1 MEENYQGYNQPEYE
15 NDDPRKGAN
24 KSILGYRIVII
35 ILAVILAAITV
46 LYYNIH
52 RQQQADY
59 DLLVIDRDSIQ
70 NNLSDLMQ
78 DFDDLQLSNDT
89 LSLQMGIERQR
100 ADSLMQRLKQERSW
114 SLAKIKQYEKE
125 VGTLRTI
132 MRGYLHQIDS
142 LNTLNKKLI
151 DENVSYRKEITTAQ
165 MRAEMAEEKAQEL
178 NNKVRQG
185 SVINARGI
193 RMVALNARSKEVSR
207 IKNAE
212 RLRVDF
218 TLTANALATPGEKTI
233 YVRILSPDG
242 YVLSSESVPTFEFE
256 GERLS
261 YSASRDVD
269 YQNEDLNIGIFYT
282 GSGFTAGTYQVQI
295 CAGGPG
301 CGPTEQLSRKIR
313 QPPGQQKGGAG
324 LGKAGRFLS
333 QSGLRRY
340 LHLESATIPAR
351 IIRSRSERKRRGSR
365 HFEPE
370 CRWAAPS
377 RCPGKRAANSPPGN
391 GASVPTGAPR
401 LGPGRRRRTRLRAR

>member
-1 MEENYQGYNQPEYE
+1 
-15 NDDPRKGAN
+15 
-24 KSILGYRIVII
+24 
-35 ILAVILAAITV
+35 
-46 LYYNIH
+46 
-52 RQQQADY
+52 
-59 DLLVIDRDSIQ
+59 
-70 NNLSDLMQ
+70 
-78 DFDDLQLSNDT
+78 
-89 LSLQMGIERQR
+89 
-100 ADSLMQRLKQERSW
+100 MQRLKQERSW

-282 GSGFTAGTYQVQI
+282 DSGFTAGTYQVQI
-295 CAGGPG
+295 YCDGFLIGSIEPADAINKASSDQT
-301 CGPTEQLSRKIR
+301 TESVR
-313 QPPGQQKGGAG
+313 PC
-324 LGKAGRFLS
+324 KAGRFLS

-377 RCPGKRAANSPPGN
+377 RCPGKQAANSPPGN
-391 GASVPTGAPR
+391 GASVPTGAPAWAK
-401 LGPGRRRRTRLRAR
+401 PPKKNTASDEVIATAFARALPSPPPYSENLERQRITLCAASVIIRASNLS

>member
-114 SLAKIKQYEKE
+114 SLAKSSNMK
-125 VGTLRTI
+125 
-132 MRGYLHQIDS
+132 RGRHAAYHHAGLSSPDRLAQHAQQ
-142 LNTLNKKLI
+142 KLI

-295 CAGGPG
+295 YCDG
-301 CGPTEQLSRKIR
+301 
-313 QPPGQQKGGAG
+313 
-324 LGKAGRFLS
+324 FL
-333 QSGLRRY
+333 
-340 LHLESATIPAR
+340 I
-351 IIRSRSERKRRGSR
+351 GSIELPMR
-365 HFEPE
+365 
-370 CRWAAPS
+370 
-377 RCPGKRAANSPPGN
+377 
-391 GASVPTGAPR
+391 
-401 LGPGRRRRTRLRAR
+401 

>member
-1 MEENYQGYNQPEYE
+1 MEENYQGYNQP
-15 NDDPRKGAN
+15 
-24 KSILGYRIVII
+24 
-35 ILAVILAAITV
+35 
-46 LYYNIH
+46 NIH

-233 YVRILSPDG
+233 YVRCRAKAFRHSNSRANASLTPHRVTWITRTKTSTSVSSTPAAASPP
-242 YVLSSESVPTFEFE
+242 VPT
-256 GERLS
+256 RYRS
-261 YSASRDVD
+261 IA
-269 YQNEDLNIGIFYT
+269 T
-282 GSGFTAGTYQVQI
+282 GS
-295 CAGGPG
+295 
-301 CGPTEQLSRKIR
+301 
-313 QPPGQQKGGAG
+313 
-324 LGKAGRFLS
+324 
-333 QSGLRRY
+333 
-340 LHLESATIPAR
+340 
-351 IIRSRSERKRRGSR
+351 
-365 HFEPE
+365 
-370 CRWAAPS
+370 
-377 RCPGKRAANSPPGN
+377 
-391 GASVPTGAPR
+391 
-401 LGPGRRRRTRLRAR
+401 

>member
-233 YVRILSPDG
+233 YVLTAFSWLR
-242 YVLSSESVPTFEFE
+242 
-256 GERLS
+256 
-261 YSASRDVD
+261 SASV
-269 YQNEDLNIGIFYT
+269 L
-282 GSGFTAGTYQVQI
+282 
-295 CAGGPG
+295 
-301 CGPTEQLSRKIR
+301 
-313 QPPGQQKGGAG
+313 
-324 LGKAGRFLS
+324 
-333 QSGLRRY
+333 
-340 LHLESATIPAR
+340 
-351 IIRSRSERKRRGSR
+351 RRGSAS
-365 HFEPE
+365 ETG
-370 CRWAAPS
+370 
-377 RCPGKRAANSPPGN
+377 GKRCSSRSMCRRFQARRSFSWIRFLRQQEPSPQRHLMCRNRMRSCPQRLVLTCRT
-391 GASVPTGAPR
+391 SCCIPCRDMPTR
-401 LGPGRRRRTRLRAR
+401 LGLRIIGVLLSGV

>member
-114 SLAKIKQYEKE
+114 SLAKIKQYEKRSARCVPSCGVIFTRSTRSTRSTKADRRKRILPQGDHHGPDACRDGRRE
-125 VGTLRTI
+125 GPGAQQQSTPGI
-132 MRGYLHQIDS
+132 GYQRPGYPHGSAQRPQQGGVAHQ
-142 LNTLNKKLI
+142 
-151 DENVSYRKEITTAQ
+151 ER
-165 MRAEMAEEKAQEL
+165 RA
-178 NNKVRQG
+178 
-185 SVINARGI
+185 SARGFHPHGQRPGNSGREDDLRPHPVARRI
-193 RMVALNARSKEVSR
+193 RAVERKRS
-207 IKNAE
+207 
-212 RLRVDF
+212 D
-218 TLTANALATPGEKTI
+218 
-233 YVRILSPDG
+233 
-242 YVLSSESVPTFEFE
+242 FEFE

-295 CAGGPG
+295 YCDGFLIGS
-301 CGPTEQLSRKIR
+301 TELPMR
-313 QPPGQQKGGAG
+313 
-324 LGKAGRFLS
+324 
-333 QSGLRRY
+333 
-340 LHLESATIPAR
+340 
-351 IIRSRSERKRRGSR
+351 
-365 HFEPE
+365 
-370 CRWAAPS
+370 
-377 RCPGKRAANSPPGN
+377 
-391 GASVPTGAPR
+391 
-401 LGPGRRRRTRLRAR
+401 